1 MAGKSPAELI
11 EVFGAAWA
19 RHDLDAAMELLSEDC
34 VFEATGPAPDGVRH
48 AGPASIRAAW
58 QAIFDDDSTRFEP
71 EETVVMGERAVQR
84 WRYEWDG
91 GHVRGV
97 DLFRIRGDEIVEKL
111 SYVKG

>member
-1 MAGKSPAELI
+1 MPRWNSSARTVSSRPPDRPRT
-11 EVFGAAWA
+11 VF
-19 RHDLDAAMELLSEDC
+19 
-34 VFEATGPAPDGVRH
+34 ATP
-48 AGPASIRAAW
+48 GPASIRAAW